1 MQRVSVITFLHQFIG
16 NFLCLFAGTAEDD
29 TVNLRIIVYDA
40 FQGGVFIFCMYGIDH
55 MLHVARTFVLASDGD
70 LFCIVKVVLRNTGYF
85 RAHSGREKQCV
96 TFLWNI
102 CQDGIDTVRKAHIE
116 HFVRFVH
123 HYVCDSG
130 KRYRFAFHQVEESPR
145 CGNNDM
151 HTPFQAAY
159 LAVDG

>member
-1 MQRVSVITFLHQFIG
+1 
-16 NFLCLFAGTAEDD
+16 
-29 TVNLRIIVYDA
+29 
-40 FQGGVFIFCMYGIDH
+40 MYGIDH

-123 HYVCDSG
+123 NHVLYG
-130 KRYRFAFHQVEESPR
+130 GEGHGFAFHQVQQASG
-145 CGNNDM
+145 CSYNDVYSS
-151 HTPFQAAY
+151 FEAAY
-159 LAVDG
+159 LAVNRRTTIYR